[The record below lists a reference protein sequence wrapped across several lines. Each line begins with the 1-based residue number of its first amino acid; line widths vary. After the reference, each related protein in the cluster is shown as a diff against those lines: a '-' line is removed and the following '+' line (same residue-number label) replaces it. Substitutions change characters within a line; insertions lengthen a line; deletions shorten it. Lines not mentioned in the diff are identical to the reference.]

1 MGLFGSIAG
10 AGLSAVG
17 SIVGGMAQARAMRKV
32 ENNLKDQRQA
42 NQDWYDQRYNE
53 DATQRADAQAMLTKA
68 QESYKEHNKLA
79 AGTAAVM
86 GGTEESVAA
95 SKAAGN
101 QALADS
107 TSQIVQA
114 AEQRKASIE
123 SQYQSKDEALQ
134 QQLNDLTMQ
143 KANNTANAV
152 QGVANAAGKMAGAF

>member
-1 MGLFGSIAG
+1 MNALGSIFAG
-10 AGLSAVG
+10 R
-17 SIVGGMAQARAMRKV
+17 AQAKAMKKV
-32 ENNLKDQRQA
+32 ENNLKEQQQA
-42 NQDWYDQRYNE
+42 NQNWYDKRYNE

-68 QESYKEHNKLA
+68 QESYKQHTKQA

-95 SKAAGN
+95 TKAAGN

-123 SQYQSKDEALQ
+123 SQYQAKDEALQ

-143 KANNTANAV
+143 KANNTAQSI
-152 QGVANAAGKMAGAF
+152 QGVASAASSIASTF

>member
-1 MGLFGSIAG
+1 
-10 AGLSAVG
+10 
-17 SIVGGMAQARAMRKV
+17 
-32 ENNLKDQRQA
+32 
-42 NQDWYDQRYNE
+42 
-53 DATQRADAQAMLTKA
+53 
-68 QESYKEHNKLA
+68 
-79 AGTAAVM
+79 M

-152 QGVANAAGKMAGAF
+152 QGVINTAGKIMGA